1 MGVEAL
7 SQAKDLKTI
16 TWLVMSSSAQEGLPV
31 TQPGSFE
38 ALQSLD
44 LAFKFPEFPAPKLS
58 QAIIES
64 FDHQRLRRLC
74 LQHIGRIT
82 ADEFYDLL
90 VAISR
95 SCNPHALQTLV
106 IRRREGDL
114 LSCVDWPLYLSHLV
128 LLAEFKQLQMLVLD
142 VARGVILDQK
152 ECQAVAKWW
161 PKLRTLRLSSVSDKA
176 RRSPTPLACVA
187 VFAEK
192 CADLETLAL
201 AVDTRS
207 IQWPWQRPEPGEPL
221 PSRSWV
227 TTLDLGDSTI
237 DPYSVNEVVDF
248 LARTLPCLRRI
259 LHSSIDEQQSHAWDE
274 VARRVLESTAPDDGE
289 PDLRRLSSRETS
301 VERLSI
307 AEGSTPAPSTLQQPL
322 PITAAP
328 KVETVERQT
337 SRIDTS
343 QASLPKKPHPIPAS
357 PNASPEAANLAQ
369 PQRDRQADA
378 APSAPTAPPDL
389 TAPLASA
396 TYIAELES
404 KNRVLEQRKRDLDQR
419 CTDLE
424 KRSADL
430 EAKHVILE
438 RKHTKLGRRY
448 QTMDQRLNLENRELQ
463 LRHVELAMQKNE
475 IATQRDELAE
485 RADELG
491 RQNDQLTLQRDELAR
506 QKDQLARAHAD
517 VEEQTEKQQKRI
529 LMLERQREPPAQA
542 PAPPSPS
549 VDPGL
554 ARKLSV
560 MERLKDELAAQK
572 DHLSR
577 AHAALEEQSEEQ
589 QKRILEL
596 ERRLEEPM
604 LIPAPTST
612 SSGDSGLAQKLSAAK
627 REKDELQARYNAML
641 KHTREVVAR
650 SKVTEQEKRQ
660 LEQANGEHKRQL
672 EQQKEQKRQLER
684 AHELQR
690 RAIEQSNEQLKQRCA
705 KLERWQGDMQRGIQD
720 LARLSGGPPRGLSG

>member
-16 TWLVMSSSAQEGLPV
+16 TWLVMSSSAQDGLPV
-31 TQPGSFE
+31 TQAGSFE

-74 LQHIGRIT
+74 LQHIGRIA

-142 VARGVILDQK
+142 VARGVILDQR

-161 PKLRTLRLSSVSDKA
+161 PRLRTLRLSSVSDKA

-207 IQWPWQRPEPGEPL
+207 TQWPWQRPQPEEPL
-221 PSRSWV
+221 PSQSWV
-227 TTLDLGDSTI
+227 TTLDVGDSTI
-237 DPYSVNEVVDF
+237 DSYSVDAVVDF

-259 LHSSIDEQQSHAWDE
+259 LHSSVDGRQSQAWDE
-274 VARRVLESTAPDDGE
+274 VARRVLESTAPDDG
-289 PDLRRLSSRETS
+289 DRGVSRLSAQETS
-301 VERLSI
+301 AERSSSAAGRTL
-307 AEGSTPAPSTLQQPL
+307 GPSTSQLA
-322 PITAAP
+322 PISSVP
-328 KVETVERQT
+328 KVKTVECPT
-337 SRIDTS
+337 SGAGLTP
-343 QASLPKKPHPIPAS
+343 LPKKPHPITMSSRAS
-357 PNASPEAANLAQ
+357 TKETDLAQ
-369 PQRDRQADA
+369 PMRTREASNVPSVPSTPA
-378 APSAPTAPPDL
+378 AFTAPTGP
-389 TAPLASA
+389 A
-396 TYIAELES
+396 THIAELES
-404 KNRVLEQRKRDLDQR
+404 KNRVLEHRKRDLEQR
-419 CTDLE
+419 YADLE

-430 EAKHVILE
+430 EAKLADLE
-438 RKHTKLGRRY
+438 RKHAKLGRRY

-463 LRHVELAMQKNE
+463 SSNAEVAKQKDELAK
-475 IATQRDELAE
+475 QRDELA
-485 RADELG
+485 RRTDELAKE
-491 RQNDQLTLQRDELAR
+491 NDQLTLQRDDLAR
-506 QKDQLARAHAD
+506 QKDQLARAHAEL
-517 VEEQTEKQQKRI
+517 EEQAEKQQKRI

-542 PAPPSPS
+542 PPPSSPTA
-549 VDPGL
+549 DPAL

-572 DHLSR
+572 DNLIR
-577 AHAALEEQSEEQ
+577 AHAALEEQSEVQ

-612 SSGDSGLAQKLSAAK
+612 VSDDSGLAQKLSAAK

-650 SKVTEQEKRQ
+650 SKATEQEKRQ
-660 LEQANGEHKRQL
+660 LEQVNG
-672 EQQKEQKRQLER
+672 EQKRLLEQEKEQRRQVER
-684 AHELQR
+684 AHEQQR
-690 RAIEQSNEQLKQRCA
+690 RAIEQSGEQLKQRCA
-705 KLERWQGDMQRGIQD
+705 ELERWQSDVQRGIQD
-720 LARLSGGPPRGLSG
+720 LARLSGGPPRALSG

>member
-16 TWLVMSSSAQEGLPV
+16 TWLVMSSSAQDGLPV
-31 TQPGSFE
+31 TQAGSFE

-142 VARGVILDQK
+142 VARGVILDQR

-221 PSRSWV
+221 PSQSWV
-227 TTLDLGDSTI
+227 TTLDVGDSTI
-237 DPYSVNEVVDF
+237 DSYSVEAVVDF

-259 LHSSIDEQQSHAWDE
+259 LHSSVDEQQSLAWAE
-274 VARRVLESTAPDDGE
+274 VTRRVLESTAPDNGE
-289 PDLRRLSSRETS
+289 PGVRSLSAREPSTEMS
-301 VERLSI
+301 SNA
-307 AEGSTPAPSTLQQPL
+307 AESTPDPSTSQL
-322 PITAAP
+322 PPTSTAP
-328 KVETVERQT
+328 KVETVDRPA
-337 SRIDTS
+337 SRNG
-343 QASLPKKPHPIPAS
+343 AGLAPLPKKPHPITTS
-357 PNASPEAANLAQ
+357 SKTSTKVNSLAQ
-369 PQRDRQADA
+369 PMRTREA
-378 APSAPTAPPDL
+378 SHAPP
-389 TAPLASA
+389 APPATHLALPA
-396 TYIAELES
+396 RETHIAELES
-404 KNRVLEQRKRDLDQR
+404 KNRVLEQRKRDLEQR
-419 CTDLE
+419 YADLE
-424 KRSADL
+424 KRNVDL
-430 EAKHVILE
+430 EAKHADLD
-438 RKHTKLGRRY
+438 RKHAKLGRRY

-463 LRHVELAMQKNE
+463 SRHAELAKQKDE
-475 IATQRDELAE
+475 LGKQRDELA
-485 RADELG
+485 RRTDELAKE
-491 RQNDQLTLQRDELAR
+491 NDQLTLRRDELGR
-506 QKDQLARAHAD
+506 QKDQLARAHAEL
-517 VEEQTEKQQKRI
+517 EEQTEKQQKRI

-542 PAPPSPS
+542 PPPSSPA
-549 VDPGL
+549 VDPAL

-572 DHLSR
+572 DNLAR
-577 AHAALEEQSEEQ
+577 AHAALEEQSEVQ

-604 LIPAPTST
+604 LIPAPTSA

-660 LEQANGEHKRQL
+660 LEQANGD
-672 EQQKEQKRQLER
+672 QKRQLEKEKEQRRQAER
-684 AHELQR
+684 AHEQR

-705 KLERWQGDMQRGIQD
+705 ELELWQSDVQRGIQD
-720 LARLSGGPPRGLSG
+720 LARLSGGPPRALSG

>member
-16 TWLVMSSSAQEGLPV
+16 TWLVMSSSAQDGLPV
-31 TQPGSFE
+31 TQAGSFE

-142 VARGVILDQK
+142 VARGVILDQR

-176 RRSPTPLACVA
+176 RRSPTPLACLA

-207 IQWPWQRPEPGEPL
+207 TQWPWQRPEPGEPL

-227 TTLDLGDSTI
+227 TTLDVGDSTI
-237 DPYSVNEVVDF
+237 DSYSVDAVVDF

-259 LHSSIDEQQSHAWDE
+259 LHSTVDERQSQAWDE
-274 VARRVLESTAPDDGE
+274 VARRVLESTAPGDGE
-289 PDLRRLSSRETS
+289 RGVCRLSVQETS
-301 VERLSI
+301 ADRSSS
-307 AEGSTPAPSTLQQPL
+307 AAGSTLGPSTSQLA
-322 PITAAP
+322 PISSVP
-328 KVETVERQT
+328 KVECPT
-337 SRIDTS
+337 SGAELTP
-343 QASLPKKPHPIPAS
+343 LPKKPHPITMSSRAS
-357 PNASPEAANLAQ
+357 TKETDLAQ
-369 PQRDRQADA
+369 PMRTREASNVPSVPSTPA
-378 APSAPTAPPDL
+378 AFTAPTGP
-389 TAPLASA
+389 A
-396 TYIAELES
+396 THIAELES
-404 KNRVLEQRKRDLDQR
+404 KNRVLEHRKRDLEQR
-419 CTDLE
+419 YADLE

-430 EAKHVILE
+430 EAKHADLE
-438 RKHTKLGRRY
+438 RKHAKLGRRY

-463 LRHVELAMQKNE
+463 SSNAELAKQKDE
-475 IATQRDELAE
+475 LAKQRDELA
-485 RADELG
+485 RRTDELAKE
-491 RQNDQLTLQRDELAR
+491 NDQLARQGDELAR
-506 QKDQLARAHAD
+506 QKDQLARAHAEL
-517 VEEQTEKQQKRI
+517 EEQTEKQQKRI
-529 LMLERQREPPAQA
+529 IMLERQREAPAQA

-577 AHAALEEQSEEQ
+577 AHAVLEEQSEAQ

-604 LIPAPTST
+604 LIPAPTSA
-612 SSGDSGLAQKLSAAK
+612 SSGDSALAQKLSAAK

-650 SKVTEQEKRQ
+650 SKVTEQEKRH
-660 LEQANGEHKRQL
+660 LEQANEEQKQQL
-672 EQQKEQKRQLER
+672 EQEKEQRRQVER
-684 AHELQR
+684 AHEQQR
-690 RAIEQSNEQLKQRCA
+690 RAIEQSGEQLKQRCA
-705 KLERWQGDMQRGIQD
+705 ELERWQSDVQRGIQN
-720 LARLSGGPPRGLSG
+720 LARLSGGPPRALSG